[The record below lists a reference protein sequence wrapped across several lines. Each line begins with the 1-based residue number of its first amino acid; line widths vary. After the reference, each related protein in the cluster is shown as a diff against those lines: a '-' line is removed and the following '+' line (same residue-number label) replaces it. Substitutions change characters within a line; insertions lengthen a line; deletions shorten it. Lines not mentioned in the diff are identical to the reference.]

1 MNYQETVRF
10 FFDAQ
15 LSTELTQQQVTMTKC
30 RSYIMHY

>member
-15 LSTELTQQQVTMTKC
+15 LSTESTQQGNNDKC
-30 RSYIMHY
+30 MSYIMHY